1 MQIPNSKLCNLFRVY
16 RLRTTKMSNQLGLT
30 FSAAN
35 HGGAIVL
42 PFLFSRKKGKKKNE
56 KKKKKITDCLSPDA
70 VESALDDT
78 SWQIT

>member
-1 MQIPNSKLCNLFRVY
+1 
-16 RLRTTKMSNQLGLT
+16 MSNQLGLT

-35 HGGAIVL
+35 HGGAIDL
-42 PFLFSRKKGKKKNE
+42 PLSIFTKKKGKKKF
-56 KKKKKITDCLSPDA
+56 TDCLSPDA